1 MTRMS
6 SPLKSGL
13 TPEEYLAF
21 ERRSLE
27 RHEYVDGELFA
38 MSGASE
44 RHNQIVVNLSGEIR
58 TQFKG
63 RSCRVYTNDMRIR
76 IAGTKRYC
84 YPDVAALCD
93 PAVFDDEQKD
103 TLINPSLI
111 IEVLPASTEA
121 YDRGEKFEY
130 YRRIESLMEFVL
142 VAQDKPYIERFT
154 RQSNDQWLFTATS
167 GIESFVELS
176 SAGCRLSLAEIY
188 DKVQF
193 GPEPG
198 ESAVSSDRN

>member
-1 MTRMS
+1 MS

-21 ERRSLE
+21 ERRSEE

-44 RHNQIVVNLSGEIR
+44 RHNLIVVNFSREISL
-58 TQFKG
+58 QFKG
-63 RSCRVYTNDMRIR
+63 RSCKVYTNDMRVT
-76 IAGTKRYC
+76 IAGTARYC
-84 YPDVAALCD
+84 YPDVAALCN

-103 TLINPSLI
+103 TLLNPNLI
-111 IEVLPASTEA
+111 IEVLSASTEA

-130 YRRIESLMEFVL
+130 YRRIESLKEFVL

-154 RQSNDQWLFTATS
+154 RQTNDQWLFTSTS
-167 GIESFVELS
+167 GLESFVELS
-176 SAGCRLSLAEIY
+176 SVGCRLSLAEIY

-193 GPEPG
+193 GPDSG
-198 ESAVSSDRN
+198 ESAVLDRN